1 MALDAACRIVSLEDQ
16 LHDAQRLNAERHAK

>member
-16 LHDAQRLNAERHAK
+16 LHDAQRINSERDAK